1 MEIKDIKKGQ
11 HVVYGTNGICLVED
25 ISEMA
30 FPTGGE
36 RKLYFILR
44 PTAESGS
51 VIYIPHDNA
60 ALLSRL
66 RPTLTKKQADAIL
79 DNPLIAETDWI
90 EDRKQRALAF
100 RETVQQNNP
109 HALLPL
115 VKCICRKRDELT
127 EQNKKLSN
135 ADREILSSALKA
147 VCGELSFTL
156 GLSHDEIVEKLQNHL
171 KVAL

>member
-11 HVVYGTNGICLVED
+11 HVVYGTNGICLVDD

-36 RKLYFILR
+36 KKMYFILR
-44 PTAESGS
+44 PTQDRGS

-66 RPTLTKKQADAIL
+66 RPLLTRQQADAIL
-79 DNPLIAETDWI
+79 EKPLVSETTWI
-90 EDRKQRALAF
+90 DDRKQRALSF
-100 RETVQQNNP
+100 RETVQKSEP
-109 HALLPL
+109 LSLLPL
-115 VKCICRKRDELT
+115 IKCICHKRDELT

-135 ADREILSSALKA
+135 ADREILTAALKA
-147 VCGELSFTL
+147 ICGELSFTL
-156 GLSHDEIVEKLQNHL
+156 ELPHDEVVEKLQNTL
-171 KVAL
+171 KIAL